1 MKAARWLTVL
11 SLAVTGGCAPVGPDY
26 VRPELATPAAWHEP
40 LAQGVTAASPDPQ
53 TLASWWSV
61 LDDPVL
67 TALEERAVS
76 GNLDLAQAKQ
86 RVLQSLAQREVARAG
101 YYPSVHGGVAYVSPL
116 NSLRNAGSNSNSGVH
131 PGLDVSWEIDL
142 FGGVRRG
149 VEAATGEYEASEADL
164 DGVLVSLA
172 AAVAQNYIEVRSLQ
186 ARINLIGKTV
196 VIQDDLLQLS
206 NWRAKAGL
214 TTALDI
220 EQAGSSLE
228 QTRAQLPALRAG
240 LEAARNRLAVLVGEP
255 PGALSD
261 LLEAPGAVPVPSASI
276 AVGVPADVL
285 RQRPDVRRAERQLAA
300 ETARVGVQEAARYP
314 MLTVGANLITLSQL
328 FFDAGASSGKVKA
341 QDAVRE
347 AAVARYKSTVLTALE
362 EVENALAA
370 FSQEQ
375 ERHASLANATRLAE
389 DAAKLA
395 RDQYTAGLSG
405 FEVVLNAQRTLLSL
419 QDQLAVSEGQITTDM
434 IALYKSLGGG
444 WSTRSVG

>member
-1 MKAARWLTVL
+1 MKTPLWLTVL
-11 SLAVTGGCAPVGPDY
+11 PLAVAGCSPVGPDY
-26 VRPELATPAAWHEP
+26 VRPELSTPATWHEP
-40 LAQGVTAASPDPQ
+40 LAGGLTATSADPQ
-53 TLASWWSV
+53 TLARWWSV

-67 TALEERAVS
+67 TVLEERAVN

-86 RVLQSLAQREVARAG
+86 RVLQSLAQREVAHAA
-101 YYPSVHGGVAYVSPL
+101 YYPSVRGGLAYVSPL
-116 NSLRNAGSNSNSGVH
+116 NSLRNAGSNSNSGLH

-149 VEAATGEYEASEADL
+149 VEAATDEYQASKADL

-186 ARINLIGKTV
+186 ARLDVMGKNV
-196 VIQDDLLQLS
+196 ALQDELLQLA

-214 TTALDI
+214 TTMLDI

-255 PGALSD
+255 PGALAD
-261 LLEAPGAVPVPSASI
+261 LLDAPGPVPVPPASI

-314 MLTVGANLITLSQL
+314 LLTVGANLITLSQL

-362 EVENALAA
+362 EVENALSS

-375 ERHASLANATRLAE
+375 ERHASLANAMKLAQDAARLAE
-389 DAAKLA
+389 DEY
-395 RDQYTAGLSG
+395 DSGLSG
-405 FEVVLNAQRTLLSL
+405 FEVVLNAQRTLFSL
-419 QDQLAVSEGQITTDM
+419 QDQLAVSEGQVTTEM
-434 IALYKSLGGG
+434 IVLYKSLGGG
-444 WSTRSVG
+444 WSTRSEG

>member
-1 MKAARWLTVL
+1 MKATLWLSVL
-11 SLAVTGGCAPVGPDY
+11 SLAVAGCAPVGPDY
-26 VRPELATPAAWHEP
+26 VRPELSTPAAWNQP
-40 LAQGVTAASPDPQ
+40 LARGLTAASADPQ
-53 TLASWWSV
+53 TLAKWWSV

-67 TALEERAVS
+67 TALEERAVN

-101 YYPSVHGGVAYVSPL
+101 YYPTVHGGVAYVSPL
-116 NSLRNAGSNSNSGVH
+116 DSLRNAGSNSNSGLH

-149 VEAATGEYEASEADL
+149 VEAATDEYQASKADL

-186 ARINLIGKTV
+186 ARLDVMGKNV
-196 VIQDDLLQLS
+196 ALQDELLQLA

-214 TTALDI
+214 TTMLDI

-255 PGALSD
+255 PGALAD
-261 LLEAPGAVPVPSASI
+261 LLDAPGPVPVPPASI

-314 MLTVGANLITLSQL
+314 LLTVGANLITLSQL

-362 EVENALAA
+362 EVENALSS

-375 ERHASLANATRLAE
+375 ERHASLANAMKLAQDAARLAE
-389 DAAKLA
+389 DEY
-395 RDQYTAGLSG
+395 DSGLSG
-405 FEVVLNAQRTLLSL
+405 FEVVLNAQRTLFSL
-419 QDQLAVSEGQITTDM
+419 QDQLAVSEGQVTTEM
-434 IALYKSLGGG
+434 IVLYKSLGGG
-444 WSTRSVG
+444 WSTRSEG

>member
-1 MKAARWLTVL
+1 MKATPWLTVL
-11 SLAVTGGCAPVGPDY
+11 PLAVAGCAPVGPDY
-26 VRPELATPAAWHEP
+26 VRPELSTPAAWHEP
-40 LAQGVTAASPDPQ
+40 LAPGITATSSDPQ
-53 TLASWWSV
+53 TLARWWSV

-67 TALEERAVS
+67 TGLEERAVN

-86 RVLQSLAQREVARAG
+86 RVLQSLAQREVARAA

-116 NSLRNAGSNSNSGVH
+116 DSLRNAGSNSNSGFH

-186 ARINLIGKTV
+186 ARLDVMGKNV
-196 VIQDDLLQLS
+196 GIQDELLQLA

-214 TTALDI
+214 STALDI

-228 QTRAQLPALRAG
+228 QTRAQLPALRAA
-240 LEAARNRLAVLVGEP
+240 LEAACNRLAVLAGEP
-255 PGALSD
+255 PGALSE
-261 LLEAPGAVPVPSASI
+261 LLDAPRPVPVPSASI

-314 MLTVGANLITLSQL
+314 TLTVGANLITLSQL
-328 FFDAGASSGKVKA
+328 FFDAGASGGKAKA
-341 QDAVRE
+341 QDAVRG
-347 AAVARYKSTVLTALE
+347 AALARYKSTVLTALE
-362 EVENALAA
+362 EVENALVS
-370 FSQEQ
+370 FGQEQ
-375 ERHASLANATRLAE
+375 DRHASLASATRLAE

-395 RDQYTAGLSG
+395 QDQYTSGLSG
-405 FEVVLNAQRTLLSL
+405 FEAVLNAQRTLFSL
-419 QDQLAVSEGQITTDM
+419 QDQLAVSDGQVTTDM

-444 WSTRSVG
+444 WSTRSEG

>member
-1 MKAARWLTVL
+1 MKGTLWLSVL
-11 SLAVTGGCAPVGPDY
+11 PLAVAGCAPVGPDY
-26 VRPELATPAAWHEP
+26 VRPELFTPAAWHEP
-40 LAQGVTAASPDPQ
+40 LAKGMTAASVDPQ
-53 TLASWWSV
+53 TLARWWSV

-67 TALEERAVS
+67 TALEERAVN

-116 NSLRNAGSNSNSGVH
+116 NSLRNAGSNSNSGFH

-149 VEAATGEYEASEADL
+149 VEAATSEYEASGADL

-172 AAVAQNYIEVRSLQ
+172 AEVAQNYIEVRSLQ
-186 ARINLIGKTV
+186 ARLDVMGKTV
-196 VIQDDLLQLS
+196 AIQDELLQLV
-206 NWRAKAGL
+206 NWRAMAGL
-214 TTALDI
+214 TTTLDI

-228 QTRAQLPALRAG
+228 QTRARLPALRAG

-255 PGALSD
+255 PGALAG
-261 LLEAPGAVPVPSASI
+261 LLDAPGPVPVPPASI

-314 MLTVGANLITLSQL
+314 MLTLNTNLITLSQL
-328 FFDAGASSGKVKA
+328 FFDAGASGGKVKA

-347 AAVARYKSTVLTALE
+347 AALARYKSTVLTALE
-362 EVENALAA
+362 EIENALAS
-370 FSQEQ
+370 FSEEQ

-395 RDQYTAGLSG
+395 RDQYTSGLSS
-405 FEVVLNAQRTLLSL
+405 FEVVLNAQRTLFSL
-419 QDQLAVSEGQITTDM
+419 QEQLVVSEGQVTTDM

-444 WSTRSVG
+444 WSTRSEG